1 MSNAKCKS
9 GDGPGQEHGWNSGL
23 RVEPGTRHLEHGTD
37 IRGQRS
43 VPIAIG
49 VKQQKS
55 KLALMRVDPFREK
68 KGREGV
74 GGKSFLNDKC
84 RMSNA
89 KCKSGR
95 GVGRSMNGTAA

>member
-1 MSNAKCKS
+1 MEQRLESRTWHLA
-9 GDGPGQEHGWNSGL
+9 L
-23 RVEPGTRHLEHGTD
+23 GTGN
-37 IRGQRS
+37 RGQRS

-49 VKQQKS
+49 TKISAEEGGARQGVW
-55 KLALMRVDPFREK
+55 
-68 KGREGV
+68 GREGAV
-74 GGKSFLNDKC
+74 GKSFLNDKC